1 MTGNLIGY
9 ARVSTEAQDL
19 TSQYAALDALGV
31 PRSRTYV
38 DHGLTGTNRERP
50 GLRQAMAACWKGDT
64 LVVTKLDR
72 LARSLSDATA
82 IAAELTERGARL
94 SLGGTVHDPQDPMG
108 RLLFNVLGMV
118 AEFEADLIRQR
129 TKEGL
134 RVAAAKGRLQGRPPK
149 LTPNQERAL
158 VEMRGEVTEDGAA
171 KYSVGELAELF
182 NVGRATVYRAV
193 ERAQSDGRRPVRRH
207 LQ

>member
-1 MTGNLIGY
+1 MNGNLIGY

-19 TSQYAALDALGV
+19 DAQYAALDALGV

-38 DHGLTGTNRERP
+38 DHGLSGANRERP
-50 GLRQAMAACWKGDT
+50 GLREALAACWEGDT

-94 SLGGTVHDPQDPMG
+94 SLGGTVHDPRDPVG

-129 TKEGL
+129 TREGL
-134 RVAAAKGRLQGRPPK
+134 RIAAAKGRLKGRPPK
-149 LTPNQERAL
+149 LTAAQERHL
-158 VEMRGEVTEDGAA
+158 VELHAERHEDGTRRYTVGEV
-171 KYSVGELAELF
+171 AELF
-182 NVGRATVYRAV
+182 GVGRATVYRAV
-193 ERAQSDGRRPVRRH
+193 DRARARQ
-207 LQ
+207 